1 MKIVCIDI
9 DAQSGAAP
17 CLTVRSDSSVLRNND
32 DFYMPAF
39 SQDMRCSVG
48 YYLRV
53 TRLAKC
59 ISEKFASRCY
69 DAVGVA
75 VAFTAQDVVERN
87 CRLLRPCD
95 EAYCFDKSIALS
107 PVMVAPDALA
117 EGTIS
122 AKIGDHFSPT
132 VTLDNLHSYLDSA
145 LVEAS
150 ELLTLK
156 TGDIVYVAATAPLA
170 KVAIGDRVEVALN
183 GDKLLDF
190 AIK

>member
-1 MKIVCIDI
+1 MKIVCVDN
-9 DAQSGAAP
+9 ALASGEDLW
-17 CLTVRSDSSVLRNND
+17 LTVRSDSSVLRNND

-59 ISEKFASRCY
+59 VPAKFASRCY

-87 CRLLRPCD
+87 CALGRPCD

-107 PVMVAPDALA
+107 PETILPEAVGDGVLNVEIGGATTAKNLSDIQLSLDDALA
-117 EGTIS
+117 R
-122 AKIGDHFSPT
+122 
-132 VTLDNLHSYLDSA
+132 
-145 LVEAS
+145 AS

-156 TGDIVYVAATAPLA
+156 TGDIVYIAATPSLA
-170 KVAIGDRVEVALN
+170 KVAIGDRVEVSLN
-183 GDKLLDF
+183 EKTLLNF
-190 AIK
+190 AVK